1 MLVAPV
7 LPHEV
12 EAILIEV
19 QAHERLHGQDEVSEI
34 VGMLDLT
41 AVLPLSLQK
50 LRVELDV
57 LLKAV
62 VHYVHLVVP
71 NELLV
76 LLRLVLQARAMAWH
90 LLMVCDPV
98 DVHDLRSMV
107 VLVALS
113 I

>member
-19 QAHERLHGQDEVSEI
+19 QTHEGLHCQDKVSEI
-34 VGMLDLT
+34 VGMLDLP
-41 AVLPLSLQK
+41 AVLPLSLQE

-71 NELLV
+71 NELFV
-76 LLRLVLQARAMAWH
+76 LLRLVLQAGAMPWH
-90 LLMVCDPV
+90 LLMVCNPV
-98 DVHDLRSMV
+98 DVHDLRGMV
-107 VLVALS
+107 V
-113 I
+113 